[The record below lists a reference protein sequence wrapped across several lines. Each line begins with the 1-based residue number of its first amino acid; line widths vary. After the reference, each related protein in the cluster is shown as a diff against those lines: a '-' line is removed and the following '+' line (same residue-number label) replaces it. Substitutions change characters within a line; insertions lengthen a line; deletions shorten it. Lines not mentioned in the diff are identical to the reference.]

1 MTTTARPRGRSA
13 AALVAT
19 AAALALAGCAAT
31 SDAASPTTGAA
42 AGDAVVTAWPTDVT
56 TLDPAQASSAQDWE
70 MSTNLYQGLVMPD
83 WQETES
89 GSLLWGGLDLAPA
102 LAESWELDGT
112 SVTFTLRDD
121 VTFHPSGN
129 PFTADDVL
137 FSFSRPFDLNRTGDL
152 NNGGLYGI
160 DQFTKVD
167 DHTVTVTF
175 ENRDGEPIPATP
187 TLMQTF
193 RMPTFGIVD
202 SVEVAKHAT
211 ADDPTATE
219 WLAENVAGTG
229 PYYVESRTPG
239 EEIRLAAVPDNP
251 VVTPGVS
258 SVTARI
264 INSGSV
270 AALLKGGSI
279 NLAVYGLSEKD
290 VNDLEAAGMDVVHEK
305 TPEFTYLQM
314 ATEDGPLADPLVRQ
328 AIGYAIP
335 YEQIIDSVFF
345 GRAERATS
353 YVNEAAPGYAETF
366 AAYELDVDKAKEL
379 MAQAGDPDVTV
390 PLHFNNSDSTLEDMA
405 ILLKDN
411 LAQIGVT
418 LELRPETPAAFASLI
433 TSRATEGKGDP
444 DALLVKWSS
453 WVDDPKTPIGYA
465 TSTGGVNN
473 YSMWSDPRVD
483 EIVKANQYAE
493 FTDERAATYEEAQE
507 IVAEAAPLLPIA
519 RVGRTVVMAPGFT
532 NASFAPEF
540 GLRYWTL
547 QPAE

>member
-1 MTTTARPRGRSA
+1 METSARARRWQLGTALA
-13 AALVAT
+13 AT
-19 AAALALAGCAAT
+19 AALALAGCAGT
-31 SDAASPTTGAA
+31 SDAAAPTSGA
-42 AGDAVVTAWPTDVT
+42 GTDAVITAWPTDVT

-70 MSTNLYQGLVMPD
+70 MSTNVYQGLVMPK
-83 WQETES
+83 WSETAS
-89 GSLLWGGLDLAPA
+89 GSLMWGGLDLAPA
-102 LAESWELDGT
+102 LAESWELDG
-112 SVTFTLRDD
+112 SSATFTLRDD

-129 PFTADDVL
+129 PLTVDDVI
-137 FSFSRPFDLNRTGDL
+137 FSFSRPFELNRTGDL

-167 DHTVTVTF
+167 DHTLTVSF
-175 ENRDGEPIPATP
+175 ENRDGAPIPATP

-202 SVEVAKHAT
+202 SVQAAEHVT
-211 ADDPTATE
+211 SSDPTASQ

-229 PYYVESRTPG
+229 PYYVKSRTPG
-239 EEIRLAAVPDNP
+239 EEITIEAVPDNP
-251 VVTPGVS
+251 VVTPGVP

-279 NLAVYGLSEKD
+279 NLASYGLSEKD
-290 VNDLEAAGMDVVHEK
+290 VNDLDTAGMDVVHEK
-305 TPEFTYLQM
+305 TPEFTYLQL
-314 ATEDGPLADPLVRQ
+314 ATEAGPLADPLVRQ

-353 YVNEAAPGYAETF
+353 YVNSAAPGYAETF
-366 AAYELDVDKAKEL
+366 ARYTFDIDEAKEL
-379 MAQAGDPDVTV
+379 MADAGDPAVTV

-418 LELRPETPAAFASLI
+418 LELRPETPAAFADLI
-433 TSRATEGKGDP
+433 TSRAIDGEGSP

-465 TSTGGVNN
+465 TATGGVNN

-483 EIVKANQYAE
+483 EIVATNQYAE
-493 FTDERAATYEEAQE
+493 FTDERAASYEEAQE
-507 IVAEAAPLLPIA
+507 IVADAAPLLPIA

-547 QPAE
+547 KPSE

>member
-1 MTTTARPRGRSA
+1 M
-13 AALVAT
+13 
-19 AAALALAGCAAT
+19 
-31 SDAASPTTGAA
+31 
-42 AGDAVVTAWPTDVT
+42 VTAWPTDVT

-70 MSTNLYQGLVMPD
+70 MSVNLYQGLVTPQ
-83 WQETES
+83 WSEIES
-89 GSLLWGGLDLAPA
+89 GSLMWGGLELAPA
-102 LAESWELDGT
+102 IAESWELEDT

-121 VTFHPSGN
+121 VTFYPSGN
-129 PFTADDVL
+129 PLTVDDVI
-137 FSFSRPFDLNRTGDL
+137 FSFSRPFELNRTGDL

-167 DHTVTVTF
+167 DHTLTVSF
-175 ENRDGEPIPATP
+175 ETSDGVPIPATP

-202 SVEVAKHAT
+202 SVEAAKHAT
-211 ADDPTATE
+211 PSDPTAAE

-239 EEIRLAAVPDNP
+239 EEINLEAVPDNP
-251 VVTPGVS
+251 IVTPGVPA
-258 SVTARI
+258 VTARI

-279 NLAVYGLSEKD
+279 NLAAYGLSEKD
-290 VNDLEAAGMDVVHEK
+290 VNDLDAAGMDVVHEQ
-305 TPEFTYLQM
+305 TPEFTYLQL
-314 ATEDGPLADPLVRQ
+314 ATEAGPLADELVRQ

-335 YEQIIDSVFF
+335 YDQIIDSVFF

-353 YVNEAAPGYAETF
+353 YVNPAAPGYAETF
-366 AAYELDVDKAKEL
+366 SKYTFDIERAKEL
-379 MAQAGDPDVTV
+379 MAEAGNPAVTV
-390 PLHFNNSDSTLEDMA
+390 PLHFNNAESTLEDMA
-405 ILLKDN
+405 ILMKDN

-418 LELRPETPAAFASLI
+418 LELRPETPAAFSELI
-433 TSRATEGKGDP
+433 TSRAVEGAGSP

-465 TSTGGVNN
+465 TATGGVNN
-473 YSMWSDPRVD
+473 YSRWSDPRVD
-483 EIVKANQYAE
+483 EIVTVNQYAD

-507 IVAEAAPLLPIA
+507 IVADAAPLLPIA
-519 RVGRTVVMAPGFT
+519 RVGRTIVMAPGFT

-547 QPAE
+547 TPTE